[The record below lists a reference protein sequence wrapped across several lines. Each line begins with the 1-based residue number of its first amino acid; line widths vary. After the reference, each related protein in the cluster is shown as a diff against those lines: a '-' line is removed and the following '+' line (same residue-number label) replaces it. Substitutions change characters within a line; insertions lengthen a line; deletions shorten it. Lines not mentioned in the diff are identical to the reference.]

1 VIGEDVVFEAVKP
14 MTVVCVDEAAV
25 TIVTGDVPT
34 FRLMYLVNVFAI
46 FYPSAIAIAI
56 AVPAGST

>member
-1 VIGEDVVFEAVKP
+1 

-34 FRLMYLVNVFAI
+34 FRLIYRVNVFAMI
-46 FYPSAIAIAI
+46 YPNAIAIAI